1 MNRVHLLRHLRLRH
15 ILRLCHQNVKGHSR
29 LYLRLCP
36 WDVCPRNLRLR
47 HHPPFHQGR
56 GSAESCY
63 RVFQASCGDTCKKAL
78 CFCHTW
84 ASRQVLGRK
93 LRDLL
98 FHRELVILNKKT
110 SLVAHECYSNFNS
123 FSYDL
128 GSVHYICLSGPLNL
142 MNGYRVIRN

>member
-1 MNRVHLLRHLRLRH
+1 MNRVHLLRYLRLRH

-56 GSAESCY
+56 RSAESCY
-63 RVFQASCGDTCKKAL
+63 RVLKAPCGDTCKRAL
-78 CFCHTW
+78 CSCQTW
-84 ASRQVLGRK
+84 TSRHVLGRK

-98 FHRELVILNKKT
+98 FHRELAILNKKT
-110 SLVAHECYSNFNS
+110 PLEVYEFNKNYDS
-123 FSYDL
+123 VSYNL
-128 GSVHYICLSGPLNL
+128 GSVHYISLSDPGIIKRIQEKPN
-142 MNGYRVIRN
+142 